1 MTKNRCVRFNLRLCN
16 AYHVRSHVIFREREI
31 YESCACVMVRLTW
44 HESLMLKFM
53 LGLVLL
59 VKTGLNKALMEG
71 KINVQH
77 AFQCIFCRVLHKTTT
92 WNHQILGLTTTWA
105 YNKEPFIFCFHA
117 NTVRIYP
124 VTRKFARIAQGEQNW
139 RNNREILAMALS
151 YILEWRFR
159 FSNDDGN
166 GNENVI

>member
-105 YNKEPFIFCFHA
+105 YNKEPFISVFTLTPFVFIQLLESSPVLHKA
-117 NTVRIYP
+117 NRTDGIIEKYL
-124 VTRKFARIAQGEQNW
+124 QW
-139 RNNREILAMALS
+139 R
-151 YILEWRFR
+151 
-159 FSNDDGN
+159 
-166 GNENVI
+166 